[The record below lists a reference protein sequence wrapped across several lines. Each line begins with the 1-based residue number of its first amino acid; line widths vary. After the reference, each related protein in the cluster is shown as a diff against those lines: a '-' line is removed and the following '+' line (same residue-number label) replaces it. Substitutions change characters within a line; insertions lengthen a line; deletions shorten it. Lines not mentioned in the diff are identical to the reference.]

1 MAHDCASGK
10 MTPDPD
16 LTTTQFFP
24 RSGLVRI
31 EGIPWLAR
39 MIDKG
44 RASLSGTLGEYAYPC
59 AMDDELLKFLGLG
72 SDVFLDLLRIT
83 VVEREFVASLGISF
97 RSAAERSIWSD
108 VFLIRYARLLEELER
123 EEGRKGIKS

>member
-1 MAHDCASGK
+1 

-16 LTTTQFFP
+16 FPPTQFSP
-24 RSGLVRI
+24 RSGLFRI

-59 AMDDELLKFLGLG
+59 AMDDELLKFLGLDSG
-72 SDVFLDLLRIT
+72 VFLDLLRIT
-83 VVEREFVASLGISF
+83 DDEQELVSSLGISL
-97 RSAAERSIWSD
+97 RTAAERSIWSD
-108 VFLIRYARLLEELER
+108 VFMIRYARLLEELER
-123 EEGRKGIKS
+123 EEGRKGMEE